1 MEYVYVHREGDAKTI
16 ADYKQS
22 FEQYSL
28 KELVK
33 AYNKEA
39 KSGIV
44 GVRRQALYLIALKFE
59 FKQRLKESPVY
70 LMEHVIG
77 MVGPIDI
84 VDGNVQIRN
93 WWG

>member
-16 ADYKQS
+16 ADYKQA

-44 GVRRQALYLIALKFE
+44 GVRRQALYLVALKAE
-59 FKQRLKESPVY
+59 FKERLKESPVY
-70 LMEHVIG
+70 LKEHVLG
-77 MVGPIDI
+77 MVGPIDV
-84 VDGNVQIRN
+84 VDGNLQIRN
-93 WWG
+93 W